1 MLAAVLRDAW
11 RQYRR
16 RPLAA
21 LITVV
26 VGGLPVF
33 LEPGDPLVAV
43 PLAVALLAA
52 GLLVE
57 LFLVAWL
64 AGGLDPPPTS
74 VAAALAT
81 TRRAIGPGVRAGL
94 LRAAYLLLALIVGLL
109 LFGSRESGP
118 LPESEQTKLA
128 VGLWPLFAIAF
139 AFLAVLMQRVVLG
152 GERRVRQAAAVSHR
166 GGPAH
171 FPLCLLIGL
180 LQACGLVLAS
190 LSLEFWM
197 VAGLTILLALAD
209 PYLTGICNTLSLP
222 TRADQ
227 EPVDAGDGSLRPPR
241 RGGRCPAGSW
251 APPGRAGSGRPSG
264 GRGCGP
270 RRRRTGPWRPGRPG
284 TRRCGPGCRCW
295 GCGRR

>member
-1 MLAAVLRDAW
+1 MFAAVLRDAW

-21 LITVV
+21 VLAVV

-33 LEPGDPLVAV
+33 LEPDEPLLAV

-57 LFLVAWL
+57 LFLVSWL
-64 AGGLDPPPTS
+64 ASAIDPGASPTPA
-74 VAAALAT
+74 AAALAT
-81 TRRAIGPGVRAGL
+81 MRRTIGPGVRAGL
-94 LRAAYLLLALIVGLL
+94 LRAFYLLGALMVGLL
-109 LFGSRESGP
+109 LFGSREGGP

-128 VGLWPLFAIAF
+128 IGLWPLFGFAF

-152 GERRVRQAAAVSHR
+152 GERKVRQAASVSHR
-166 GGPAH
+166 VASAH

-180 LQACGLVLAS
+180 LQASGLVLAS
-190 LSLEFWM
+190 LVVEFW
-197 VAGLTILLALAD
+197 VLAVLSILLSVAD
-209 PYLTGICNTLSLP
+209 PYLIGMCNALYLR

-241 RGGRCPAGSW
+241 R
-251 APPGRAGSGRPSG
+251 
-264 GRGCGP
+264 
-270 RRRRTGPWRPGRPG
+270 
-284 TRRCGPGCRCW
+284 
-295 GCGRR
+295 

>member
-1 MLAAVLRDAW
+1 MFAALLRDAW

-21 LITVV
+21 VITVV

-43 PLAVALLAA
+43 PLAVLLLAA

-64 AGGLDPPPTS
+64 AGALDPVPSPA
-74 VAAALAT
+74 AAALAT

-94 LRAAYLLLALIVGLL
+94 LRAAYLLLALLVGLL
-109 LFGSRESGP
+109 LFGSRDSGP

-128 VGLWPLFAIAF
+128 VGLWPLFGIAF

-152 GERRVRQAAAVSHR
+152 GERRVRQAASVSHR
-166 GGPAH
+166 VASAH
-171 FPLCLLIGL
+171 FPICLLIGL
-180 LQACGLVLAS
+180 LQASGLVVAS
-190 LSLEFWM
+190 LSIDFW
-197 VAGLTILLALAD
+197 ALAALSILLALAD
-209 PYLTGICNTLSLP
+209 PYLIGMSNALYLR

-227 EPVDAGDGSLRPPR
+227 EPVDAGDGSLRPPHR
-241 RGGRCPAGSW
+241 
-251 APPGRAGSGRPSG
+251 
-264 GRGCGP
+264 
-270 RRRRTGPWRPGRPG
+270 
-284 TRRCGPGCRCW
+284 
-295 GCGRR
+295 

>member
-64 AGGLDPPPTS
+64 AGALDPTPSST
-74 VAAALAT
+74 ATALAT

-94 LRAAYLLLALIVGLL
+94 LRAAYLLLALMVGLL

-166 GGPAH
+166 VASAH

-197 VAGLTILLALAD
+197 LAGLTMLLALAD
-209 PYLTGICNTLSLP
+209 PYLIGMCNALYLR

-227 EPVDAGDGSLRPPR
+227 EPVDAGDGSLRPPHR
-241 RGGRCPAGSW
+241 
-251 APPGRAGSGRPSG
+251 
-264 GRGCGP
+264 
-270 RRRRTGPWRPGRPG
+270 
-284 TRRCGPGCRCW
+284 
-295 GCGRR
+295 

>member
-64 AGGLDPPPTS
+64 AGVLDPAPSS
-74 VAAALAT
+74 VASALAT
-81 TRRAIGPGVRAGL
+81 TRRAIAPGVRAGL
-94 LRAAYLLLALIVGLL
+94 LRAAYLLLALMVGLL

-152 GERRVRQAAAVSHR
+152 GERRVRQAAAVSHQVAS
-166 GGPAH
+166 AH
-171 FPLCLLIGL
+171 FPLCLIIGL

-190 LSLEFWM
+190 LSLDFWM
-197 VAGLTILLALAD
+197 LAGLTTLLALAD
-209 PYLTGICNTLSLP
+209 PYLIGMCNALYLR
-222 TRADQ
+222 TRTDQ

-241 RGGRCPAGSW
+241 R
-251 APPGRAGSGRPSG
+251 
-264 GRGCGP
+264 
-270 RRRRTGPWRPGRPG
+270 
-284 TRRCGPGCRCW
+284 
-295 GCGRR
+295 

>member
-43 PLAVALLAA
+43 PLAVALLAV

-64 AGGLDPPPTS
+64 AGVLDPAPSS
-74 VAAALAT
+74 VATALAT

-94 LRAAYLLLALIVGLL
+94 LRAAYLLLALMVGLL
-109 LFGSRESGP
+109 LFGSRESGT

-152 GERRVRQAAAVSHR
+152 GERRARQAAAVSHR
-166 GGPAH
+166 VASAH

-209 PYLTGICNTLSLP
+209 PYLIGMCNALYLR

-241 RGGRCPAGSW
+241 S
-251 APPGRAGSGRPSG
+251 
-264 GRGCGP
+264 
-270 RRRRTGPWRPGRPG
+270 
-284 TRRCGPGCRCW
+284 
-295 GCGRR
+295 

>member
-21 LITVV
+21 LLTVV

-33 LEPGDPLVAV
+33 VEPGDPLVAV

-64 AGGLDPPPTS
+64 AGALDPAPS
-74 VAAALAT
+74 SAAAALAT

-94 LRAAYLLLALIVGLL
+94 LRAVYLLLALMVGLL

-152 GERRVRQAAAVSHR
+152 GERRVRQAAAVAHR
-166 GGPAH
+166 VASAH

-180 LQACGLVLAS
+180 LQASGLVLAS

-197 VAGLTILLALAD
+197 LAGLSLLLALAD
-209 PYLTGICNTLSLP
+209 PYLIGMSNALYLR

-227 EPVDAGDGSLRPPR
+227 EPADAGDGSLRPPR
-241 RGGRCPAGSW
+241 R
-251 APPGRAGSGRPSG
+251 
-264 GRGCGP
+264 
-270 RRRRTGPWRPGRPG
+270 
-284 TRRCGPGCRCW
+284 
-295 GCGRR
+295 

>member
-1 MLAAVLRDAW
+1 MLVAVLRDAW

-26 VGGLPVF
+26 AGGLPVF

-64 AGGLDPPPTS
+64 AGVLDPAPS
-74 VAAALAT
+74 SAATALAT

-94 LRAAYLLLALIVGLL
+94 LRAAYLLLALMVGLL
-109 LFGSRESGP
+109 LFGSRETGP

-139 AFLAVLMQRVVLG
+139 AFLAVLVQRVVLG

-166 GGPAH
+166 VASAH

-197 VAGLTILLALAD
+197 LAGLTMLLALAD
-209 PYLTGICNTLSLP
+209 PYLIGMCNALYLR

-241 RGGRCPAGSW
+241 R
-251 APPGRAGSGRPSG
+251 
-264 GRGCGP
+264 
-270 RRRRTGPWRPGRPG
+270 
-284 TRRCGPGCRCW
+284 
-295 GCGRR
+295 

>member
-64 AGGLDPPPTS
+64 AGVLDPAPS
-74 VAAALAT
+74 SAATALAT

-94 LRAAYLLLALIVGLL
+94 LRAAYLLLALMVGLL
-109 LFGSRESGP
+109 LFGSRETGP

-139 AFLAVLMQRVVLG
+139 AFLAVLVQRVVLG

-166 GGPAH
+166 VASAH

-197 VAGLTILLALAD
+197 LAGLTMLLALAD
-209 PYLTGICNTLSLP
+209 PYLIGMCNALYLR

-227 EPVDAGDGSLRPPR
+227 EPADAGDGSLRPPR
-241 RGGRCPAGSW
+241 R
-251 APPGRAGSGRPSG
+251 
-264 GRGCGP
+264 
-270 RRRRTGPWRPGRPG
+270 
-284 TRRCGPGCRCW
+284 
-295 GCGRR
+295 

>member
-64 AGGLDPPPTS
+64 AGVLDPAPS
-74 VAAALAT
+74 SAATALAT

-94 LRAAYLLLALIVGLL
+94 LRAAYLLLALMVGLL
-109 LFGSRESGP
+109 LFGSRQSGP
-118 LPESEQTKLA
+118 LPSSEQTKLA

-166 GGPAH
+166 VASAH

-197 VAGLTILLALAD
+197 LAGLTMLLALAD
-209 PYLTGICNTLSLP
+209 PYLIGMCNALYLR

-241 RGGRCPAGSW
+241 R
-251 APPGRAGSGRPSG
+251 
-264 GRGCGP
+264 
-270 RRRRTGPWRPGRPG
+270 
-284 TRRCGPGCRCW
+284 
-295 GCGRR
+295 

>member
-1 MLAAVLRDAW
+1 MFVAVLRDAW

-21 LITVV
+21 VLAVV

-33 LEPGDPLVAV
+33 LEPDEPLVAV
-43 PLAVALLAA
+43 PLAVVLLAA

-57 LFLVAWL
+57 LFLVSWL
-64 AGGLDPPPTS
+64 ASAIDPAPSPTPA
-74 VAAALAT
+74 AAALAT
-81 TRRAIGPGVRAGL
+81 MRRTIGPGVRAGL
-94 LRAAYLLLALIVGLL
+94 LRAFYLLAALTVGLL

-128 VGLWPLFAIAF
+128 IGLWPLFGFAF

-152 GERRVRQAAAVSHR
+152 GERKVRQAASVSHR
-166 GGPAH
+166 VASAH

-180 LQACGLVLAS
+180 LQASGLVLAS
-190 LSLEFWM
+190 LVVEFWALA
-197 VAGLTILLALAD
+197 VLSILLALAD
-209 PYLTGICNTLSLP
+209 PYLIGMCNALYLR

-241 RGGRCPAGSW
+241 
-251 APPGRAGSGRPSG
+251 
-264 GRGCGP
+264 
-270 RRRRTGPWRPGRPG
+270 T
-284 TRRCGPGCRCW
+284 
-295 GCGRR
+295 